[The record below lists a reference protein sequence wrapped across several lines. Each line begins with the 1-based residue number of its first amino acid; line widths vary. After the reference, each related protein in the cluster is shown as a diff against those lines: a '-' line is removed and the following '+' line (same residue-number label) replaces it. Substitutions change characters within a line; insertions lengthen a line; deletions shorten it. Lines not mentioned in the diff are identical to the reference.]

1 MIPIIHRVNKSE
13 DLISL
18 PSDLGIEIDIR
29 SDGQN
34 LVLGHDPKQY
44 TENLESYIESFKHSF
59 LIANIKESGIENQV
73 IQSMNEKKIENFF
86 LLDVEFP
93 YILQNYKRNG
103 NYLSLRYSKYESIE
117 SIKPFIGKVKW
128 IWVDTYADFNID
140 KNIANILKNFNICI
154 VSPSRW
160 NSGYDLK
167 YFVEK
172 FKKFEIKI
180 DAAMISDK
188 DEVLY

>member
-18 PSDLGIEIDIR
+18 PSDFGIEIDIR

-44 TENLESYIESFKHSF
+44 TENLESYIVSFKHSF

-73 IQSMNEKKIENFF
+73 IQSMNEKIENFF
-86 LLDVEFP
+86 LLDIEFHTFCKTIKKMEII
-93 YILQNYKRNG
+93 Y
-103 NYLSLRYSKYESIE
+103 LRYSKYESIE

-128 IWVDTYADFNID
+128 IWVDTYADFKVD
-140 KNIANILKNFNICI
+140 KNISNILKNFKICI

>member
-18 PSDLGIEIDIR
+18 PSDFGIEIDIR

-59 LIANIKESGIENQV
+59 LIVNIKESGIENQV

-93 YILQNYKRNG
+93 YILQNYKKNG

-128 IWVDTYADFNID
+128 IWVDTYADFNVD
-140 KNIANILKNFNICI
+140 KNIANILKNFKICI

>member
-18 PSDLGIEIDIR
+18 PSDFGIEIDIR

-93 YILQNYKRNG
+93 YILQNNKKNG

-128 IWVDTYADFNID
+128 IWVDTYADFNVD
-140 KNIANILKNFNICI
+140 KNIANILKNFKICI

-160 NSGYDLK
+160 NSEYDLK
-167 YFVEK
+167 YFVDK

-180 DAAMISDK
+180 DAAMISDR